1 LDNIVGKV
9 LVCTKALNHP
19 NPIGVPFSEYV

>member
-9 LVCTKALNHP
+9 LVCTKTLDHP
-19 NPIGVPFSEYV
+19 NPIGVTFSEYV

>member
-1 LDNIVGKV
+1 LDDVVGKV
-9 LVCTKALNHP
+9 LVCSKTLDHP